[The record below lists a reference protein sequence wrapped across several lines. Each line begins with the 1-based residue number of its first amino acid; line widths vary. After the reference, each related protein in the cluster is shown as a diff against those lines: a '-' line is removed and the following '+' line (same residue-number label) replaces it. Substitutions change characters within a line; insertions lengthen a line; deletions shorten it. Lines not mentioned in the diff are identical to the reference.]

1 MKLRPEE
8 QVCQAYVE
16 WFDLQYPHAA
26 DFLSHVPNERADVV
40 TRKVLASLGVRPG
53 VHDYLLFE
61 RRAGFVGMALEMKRG
76 GATLSDVTKDQRRWA
91 TRLALQGWFTAVAY
105 GIDEAMEI
113 TNAYMGNRIEDRH
126 WFRPGEQLAKR
137 DMEARKR

>member
-8 QVCQAYVE
+8 QVCKAYVE
-16 WFDLQYPHAA
+16 WFELQYPHAA
-26 DFLSHVPNERADVV
+26 AFLIHVPNERAERA
-40 TRKVLASLGVRPG
+40 TRQLLKALGVRPG
-53 VHDYLLFE
+53 VQDYLLFE
-61 RRAGFVGMALEMKRG
+61 PRAEFVGMALEMKRA

-91 TRLALQGWFTAVAY
+91 TRLAMHRWFTAVAN

-137 DMEARKR
+137 DMEARRR